1 MFNKAGKWWITGPGG
16 SQLDSILLQ
25 FQSNQPLA
33 SYSVMVLQLRSW
45 TTQYHHPIAPSRS
58 LVTNKIKLTSSNLIQ
73 SVSDSVTKISNFL
86 EQG

>member
-1 MFNKAGKWWITGPGG
+1 
-16 SQLDSILLQ
+16 
-25 FQSNQPLA
+25 
-33 SYSVMVLQLRSW
+33 MVLQLRSW

-73 SVSDSVTKISNFL
+73 FVIDSVTKISDFL

>member
-1 MFNKAGKWWITGPGG
+1 MFNKAGKWWISGAGG
-16 SQLDSILLQ
+16 SQLGSTLLQ
-25 FQSNQPLA
+25 FQSYQPLA
-33 SYSVMVLQLRSW
+33 SYNGMVLQLRSW

-73 SVSDSVTKISNFL
+73 FVIDSVTKVSDFL